1 VHDPLRRPWT
11 EPGRDPQ
18 HVYDAQRG
26 DLAALFT
33 LLREY
38 RRELWSV
45 CFALTLDRT
54 RAERLFHETLL
65 RASKNLRSVPNGAAF
80 LPWLVRL
87 ALNGAAAIQRR
98 DPAEKDLAPSDRTA
112 LGTELTAE
120 QSRSLHAF
128 AELSGQDR
136 LLYALAAIERLPYG
150 EIGTLTRRDNNA
162 VIHEVALLRV
172 RLAHGEAA

>member
-1 VHDPLRRPWT
+1 MHDPLRRPWT

-54 RAERLFHETLL
+54 RAERLFHDTLV

-80 LPWLVRL
+80 LPWLVRF
-87 ALNGAAAIQRR
+87 AVNGATSSQRR
-98 DPAEKDLAPSDRTA
+98 DPAAKDSAPSERTA
-112 LGTELTAE
+112 FGTELTAE
-120 QSRSLHAF
+120 QAGALRAF

-150 EIGTLTRRDNNA
+150 EIGALTRRENNA
-162 VIHEVALLRV
+162 VIHDLALLRA
-172 RLAHGEAA
+172 RLAHREAA

>member
-1 VHDPLRRPWT
+1 MHDPLRRPWT
-11 EPGRDPQ
+11 EPGRDPE
-18 HVYDAQRG
+18 HVYAAQRG

-45 CFALTLDRT
+45 CFALTLDRA

-87 ALNGAAAIQRR
+87 AASAAASNQRR
-98 DPAEKDLAPSDRTA
+98 DAAEKDPAAMDRTA
-112 LGTELTAE
+112 LGTELTEE
-120 QSRSLHAF
+120 QSHALHAF
-128 AELSGQDR
+128 ASLTGQDR
-136 LLYALAAIERLPYG
+136 LLYALAAIARLPYA
-150 EIGTLTRRDNNA
+150 EIGTVTRRESNA
-162 VIHEVALLRV
+162 VIHELAQLRA
-172 RLAHGEAA
+172 RLAHREAA

>member
-1 VHDPLRRPWT
+1 MHDSLRRPWT

-18 HVYDAQRG
+18 QVYDAQRG

-54 RAERLFHETLL
+54 RAERLFHETLV

-80 LPWLVRL
+80 LPWLVRF
-87 ALNGAAAIQRR
+87 AVNGAMTSQRR
-98 DPAEKDLAPSDRTA
+98 DPAAKDSASSAQTA

-120 QSRSLHAF
+120 QSAALRAF
-128 AELSGQDR
+128 AGLSEHDR

-150 EIGTLTRRDNNA
+150 EIGALTRRESNA
-162 VIHEVALLRV
+162 VIHDLAKLRAS
-172 RLAHGEAA
+172 LAHREAA